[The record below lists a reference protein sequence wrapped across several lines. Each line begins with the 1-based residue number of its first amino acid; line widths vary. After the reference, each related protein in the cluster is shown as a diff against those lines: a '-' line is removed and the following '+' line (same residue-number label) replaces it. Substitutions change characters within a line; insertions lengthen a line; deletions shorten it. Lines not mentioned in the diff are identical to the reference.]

1 MVHVQTVHKNL
12 MNHADEE
19 YKEAG
24 VTQYDIQNKE
34 PKATDKVT
42 LLATLPAGLQV
53 SLLHSSA
60 LRRDYNNS
68 HISLYT
74 GSLGSAEARVLG
86 GHHLAQ
92 I

>member
-1 MVHVQTVHKNL
+1 

-42 LLATLPAGLQV
+42 LLATLPAG
-53 SLLHSSA
+53 
-60 LRRDYNNS
+60 YK
-68 HISLYT
+68 
-74 GSLGSAEARVLG
+74 
-86 GHHLAQ
+86 
-92 I
+92 